1 MEKNLGPVRFEWP
14 AGSPFIG
21 KPICAWVSH
30 TSRVSPNRKICKDR
44 NIMTVA
50 APSQIFANRIGR
62 IEVSAT
68 MAVAAEAAKL
78 RAQGANLVDFGAGEP
93 HFATPRHIKDAAI
106 AAIEANFTRY
116 TVVPGIPDLR
126 KAIIE
131 RHAADFGSDYAVD
144 EAIFTSGGKLA
155 LFNAIQVLVDHGDE
169 VILPVPYW
177 VSFKDIIQYAG
188 GKVVFL
194 QTSEAENFRITADA
208 IEAAIT
214 PHTKAIILNSPS
226 NPAGSVVSAED
237 LERIVHLAHDRGI
250 FLLLDECYVY
260 LNYAS
265 KCISG
270 GSFTWAKE
278 HLVILGS
285 LSKTY
290 SMTGWR
296 AGYALASKPI
306 VANLS
311 KLQSQS
317 TSNATSIVQ
326 KAAIAALA
334 GPQDCVAQFRAEF
347 IDLRDYM
354 LSKLAEIPGVTC
366 TRPEGAFY
374 VYPNISAF
382 LGKGGIRSATD
393 LATRLLHEGHV
404 VTVPGEA
411 FGTGEH
417 IRLSYPVTKQNIDE
431 GTRRMG
437 EFLAK
442 LA

>member
-1 MEKNLGPVRFEWP
+1 
-14 AGSPFIG
+14 
-21 KPICAWVSH
+21 
-30 TSRVSPNRKICKDR
+30 
-44 NIMTVA
+44 MTVS
-50 APSQIFANRIGR
+50 APAQVFAGRIGR

-93 HFATPRHIKDAAI
+93 HFPTPRPIKDAAI
-106 AAIEANFTRY
+106 AAIDANFTRY
-116 TVVPGIPDLR
+116 TVVPGIPDVR
-126 KAIIE
+126 KAIVE
-131 RHAADFGSDYAVD
+131 RHTCDFGSDYAMD
-144 EAIFTSGGKLA
+144 EAIFTTGGKQA
-155 LFNAIQVLVDHGDE
+155 LFNAIQILVDHGDE

-188 GKVVFL
+188 GTVVYL
-194 QTSEAENFRITADA
+194 ETSEAENFRITANA
-208 IEAAIT
+208 IERAIT
-214 PHTKAIILNSPS
+214 PRTKAIVLNSPS

-237 LERIVHLAHDRGI
+237 LERIVHLAHERGI

-260 LNYAS
+260 LNYAGKPVS
-265 KCISG
+265 A

-278 HLVILGS
+278 QMVILGS

-296 AGYALASKPI
+296 AGYALASKSV

-326 KAAIAALA
+326 KAAIAALT
-334 GPQDCVAQFRAEF
+334 GSQECVGEFRAEF
-347 IDLRDYM
+347 IGLRDHI
-354 LSKLAEIPGVTC
+354 LARLAEIPGVTC
-366 TRPEGAFY
+366 TKPEGAFY
-374 VYPNISAF
+374 VYPNISAY
-382 LGKGGIRSATD
+382 LETKGGKGGVRTATE
-393 LATRLLHEGHV
+393 LATRLLHEAHV

-417 IRLSYPVTKQNIDE
+417 LRMSYPVTRQNIDE
-431 GTRRMG
+431 GTRRMA
-437 EFLAK
+437 EFLGR
-442 LA
+442 LAS